1 VLKKHLEKQKLEYIM
16 RNVDEPEI
24 RQEMNMRTNGNQTI
38 PVLFVDDDF
47 EVNPSAG
54 KLKRMLKRR

>member
-1 VLKKHLEKQKLEYIM
+1 M